1 MGNRLDKLKT
11 DTTNVGNNIASRINL
26 KFSRKS
32 REELES
38 KENEAPDEVRTL
50 DIVNFYTFWW
60 GVKLGKIDK

>member
-32 REELES
+32 REEVES

-60 GVKLGKIDK
+60 GVKLGKINK